1 MDNHLITRRIQ
12 CQLESLLLETILMVL
27 EKITIKIAA
36 MKEEDKF

>member
-12 CQLESLLLETILMVL
+12 CQLEALLLETILMVL